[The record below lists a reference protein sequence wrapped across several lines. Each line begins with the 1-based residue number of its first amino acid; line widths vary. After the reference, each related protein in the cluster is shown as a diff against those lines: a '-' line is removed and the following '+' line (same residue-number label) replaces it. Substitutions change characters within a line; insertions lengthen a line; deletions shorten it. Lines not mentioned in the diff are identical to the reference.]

1 MQTNDFSNLPTSW
14 QIKTLGEV
22 CVSTNSNIT
31 FKNIQDKKGD
41 YPIYGASGVVAYVDF
56 YTKEN
61 QSLGIV
67 KDGAGIGRVF
77 LLPPKASVIGTLHYV
92 ENNDD
97 LNLKYLFYFLQS
109 INLARYITGSAIPHI
124 YFRDWKKEQIPLP
137 PLEIQKRIVAR
148 LESAFEKIEKGSAH
162 LQDAKA
168 KLAKYKQSL
177 LKSAFNGT
185 LTATASLRGVE
196 KAETIH
202 TAPSLR
208 ANETSVAIQ
217 NNDTTKAI
225 DCHSPNGL
233 RNDSTHSSLRESAA
247 DETIHKVDCHDLT
260 SSNLAMTDKENPKLP
275 QGWTIKT
282 LGEIAQTTSGGT
294 PSRKKLDYW
303 NGNIKWLKS
312 GELNDNYI
320 NEVEETI
327 TQSGLENSSAKI
339 FSKGTLLIALY
350 GATIGKLGILNLET
364 STNQAVCAIM
374 PNKELETKYLF
385 YFLFSIRNKMI
396 KDAFGGAQSNISQ
409 TYLKQIKI
417 PLPPLEIQ
425 KQIVKLL
432 EKHLQRADKTG
443 EFIESAL
450 NKAKQLKQSLLKSA
464 FLGKLT

>member
-1 MQTNDFSNLPTSW
+1 MNDFSNLPTSW

-162 LQDAKA
+162 LQDAKT
-168 KLAKYKQSL
+168 KLTKYKQSL

-185 LTATASLRGVE
+185 LTAAASLRGVE
-196 KAETIH
+196 KA
-202 TAPSLR
+202 
-208 ANETSVAIQ
+208 
-217 NNDTTKAI
+217 
-225 DCHSPNGL
+225 
-233 RNDSTHSSLRESAA
+233 
-247 DETIHKVDCHDLT
+247 ETIHKVDCHDLT

-282 LGEIAQTTSGGT
+282 LGEIAQIKGGKRLPKDAKYAETAT
-294 PSRKKLDYW
+294 PYPYIRVTDFENMSVNMTNLKYLTKEVQQK
-303 NGNIKWLKS
+303 IKNYTISKDDIYIS
-312 GELNDNYI
+312 IAGSIGKVGIIPDELNNANLTENAAKIVHSMDKKY
-320 NEVEETI
+320 
-327 TQSGLENSSAKI
+327 LAFYLNSSEVQSQIAFFTKATTQP
-339 FSKGTLLIALY
+339 KLALY
-350 GATIGKLGILNLET
+350 RIENL
-364 STNQAVCAIM
+364 
-374 PNKELETKYLF
+374 K
-385 YFLFSIRNKMI
+385 
-396 KDAFGGAQSNISQ
+396 
-409 TYLKQIKI
+409 IKI
-417 PLPPLEIQ
+417 PPLETQ

-432 EKHLQRADKTG
+432 EKHLQHADKTG
-443 EFIESAL
+443 KFIESAL

>member
-22 CVSTNSNIT
+22 CEITMGQSPLGEKVINKKQNTNSKALEFHQGKICFTDKFITESEVVTTDIRKVAQSNSILLCVRAPVGVINIT
-31 FKNIQDKKGD
+31 QRQI
-41 YPIYGASGVVAYVDF
+41 A
-56 YTKEN
+56 
-61 QSLGIV
+61 
-67 KDGAGIGRVF
+67 IGRGLCALNF
-77 LLPPKASVIGTLHYV
+77 KDKNS
-92 ENNDD
+92 NNDF
-97 LNLKYLFYFLQS
+97 LYFYLLTLKNYFNEKATGS
-109 INLARYITGSAIPHI
+109 TFSAINLDTIKNT
-124 YFRDWKKEQIPLP
+124 KIPLP
-137 PLEIQKRIVAR
+137 SLEIQKRIVAR

-162 LQDAKA
+162 LQDAKT

-177 LKSAFNGT
+177 LKSAFDGT
-185 LTATASLRGVE
+185 LTAA
-196 KAETIH
+196 A
-202 TAPSLR
+202 
-208 ANETSVAIQ
+208 
-217 NNDTTKAI
+217 
-225 DCHSPNGL
+225 
-233 RNDSTHSSLRESAA
+233 SLRESAA
-247 DETIHKVDCHDLT
+247 DEAIHKVDCHDLT

-385 YFLFSIRNKMI
+385 HFLFSIRNKMI

-432 EKHLQRADKTG
+432 EKHLQHTDKTG

-464 FLGKLT
+464 FLGELT

>member
-162 LQDAKA
+162 LQDAKT

-177 LKSAFNGT
+177 LKSAFDGT
-185 LTATASLRGVE
+185 LTAAASLQGVE
-196 KAETIH
+196 KA
-202 TAPSLR
+202 
-208 ANETSVAIQ
+208 
-217 NNDTTKAI
+217 
-225 DCHSPNGL
+225 
-233 RNDSTHSSLRESAA
+233 
-247 DETIHKVDCHDLT
+247 ETIHKVDCHDLT
-260 SSNLAMTDKENPKLP
+260 SSKLAMTDKENPKLP

-282 LGEIAQTTSGGT
+282 LGEVLSNDKYAIKRGPFGS
-294 PSRKKLDYW
+294 SLKK
-303 NGNIKWLKS
+303 NFFVKS
-312 GELNDNYI
+312 GVRVFEQYNPI
-320 NEVEETI
+320 NQDVEWKRYFI
-327 TQSGLENSSAKI
+327 TQEK
-339 FSKGTLLIALY
+339 F
-350 GATIGKLGILNLET
+350 
-364 STNQAVCAIM
+364 
-374 PNKELETKYLF
+374 KELEAFKAGAGDLLISCSGTLGKILELPQNVEVGIINQALLKIRLDNTQILNSYFVHLF
-385 YFLFSIRNKMI
+385 NSPYMQKIILENTLGSTI
-396 KDAFGGAQSNISQ
+396 QNIASVKE
-409 TYLKQIKI
+409 LKQIKI
-417 PLPPLEIQ
+417 PLPPLETQ

-432 EKHLQRADKTG
+432 EKHLQHADKTG

>member
-1 MQTNDFSNLPTSW
+1 MNNVLQLPTSW

-92 ENNDD
+92 ENNDN

-162 LQDAKA
+162 LQDAKT

-177 LKSAFNGT
+177 LKSAFNGA

-202 TAPSLR
+202 K
-208 ANETSVAIQ
+208 V
-217 NNDTTKAI
+217 
-225 DCHSPNGL
+225 DCH
-233 RNDSTHSSLRESAA
+233 ESANA
-247 DETIHKVDCHDLT
+247 NFHNDDKSVDCHDLT
-260 SSNLAMTDKENPKLP
+260 SSKLAMTDKENPKLP

-282 LGEIAQTTSGGT
+282 LGEIYDITSSKRVFKDEWKTDGIPFYRARDLVSFLKNEPIKNPLFISETMYNEYSNKYGIPLEDDILVTGVGT
-294 PSRKKLDYW
+294 IEIPYLVKANEKFYFKD
-303 NGNIKWLKS
+303 GNILWFKKRAS
-312 GELNDNYI
+312 N
-320 NEVEETI
+320 
-327 TQSGLENSSAKI
+327 I
-339 FSKGTLLIALY
+339 FSKY
-350 GATIGKLGILNLET
+350 
-364 STNQAVCAIM
+364 VY
-374 PNKELETKYLF
+374 YLF
-385 YFLFSIRNKMI
+385 L
-396 KDAFGGAQSNISQ
+396 SNLLDTNSKGSTVL
-409 TYLKQIKI
+409 TYTIINAKNTKI
-417 PLPPLEIQ
+417 PLPPLETQ

-432 EKHLQRADKTG
+432 EKHLQHADKTG

>member
-92 ENNDD
+92 ENNDN

-162 LQDAKA
+162 LQDAKT

-177 LKSAFNGT
+177 LKSAFDGT
-185 LTATASLRGVE
+185 LTATASLR
-196 KAETIH
+196 
-202 TAPSLR
+202 
-208 ANETSVAIQ
+208 ANKVSVAIQ

-225 DCHSPNGL
+225 DCHKSANANFH
-233 RNDSTHSSLRESAA
+233 NDDKS
-247 DETIHKVDCHDLT
+247 VDCHDLT
-260 SSNLAMTDKENPKLP
+260 SSKLAMTDKENPKLP

-385 YFLFSIRNKMI
+385 HFLFSIRNKMI

-417 PLPPLEIQ
+417 PLPPLETQ

-432 EKHLQRADKTG
+432 EKHLQHADKTG

-464 FLGKLT
+464 FLGELT

>member
-1 MQTNDFSNLPTSW
+1 MNNFSNLPTSW

-162 LQDAKA
+162 LQDAKT

-185 LTATASLRGVE
+185 LTAAASLRGVE
-196 KAETIH
+196 KA
-202 TAPSLR
+202 
-208 ANETSVAIQ
+208 
-217 NNDTTKAI
+217 
-225 DCHSPNGL
+225 
-233 RNDSTHSSLRESAA
+233 
-247 DETIHKVDCHDLT
+247 ETIHKVDCHDLT

-282 LGEIAQTTSGGT
+282 LGEVCELCNGYAFKSSSFINKGVPVIRIGDIKNFEIDISNAMQVQISQ
-294 PSRKKLDYW
+294 DYENYQIQ
-303 NGNIKWLKS
+303 NG
-312 GELNDNYI
+312 D
-320 NEVEETI
+320 
-327 TQSGLENSSAKI
+327 
-339 FSKGTLLIALY
+339 LLIAMS
-350 GATIGKLGILNLET
+350 GATTGKMGIYKLQNPAYLNQRVGNLKIKSNE
-364 STNQAVCAIM
+364 II
-374 PNKELETKYLF
+374 PEY
-385 YFLFSIRNKMI
+385 RNFALYALQTEIYKR
-396 KDAFGGAQSNISQ
+396 AYGGAQPNISKGAIES
-409 TYLKQIKI
+409 LKI

-432 EKHLQRADKTG
+432 EKHLQHADKTG
-443 EFIESAL
+443 KFIESAL

>member
-1 MQTNDFSNLPTSW
+1 MTNNLPTSW
-14 QIKTLGEV
+14 QIKTLDEV

-77 LLPPKASVIGTLHYV
+77 LLPPKVSVIGTLHYV

-162 LQDAKA
+162 LQNAKT

-185 LTATASLRGVE
+185 LFC
-196 KAETIH
+196 H
-202 TAPSLR
+202 TEGEARSIS
-208 ANETSVAIQ
+208 NQ
-217 NNDTTKAI
+217 
-225 DCHSPNGL
+225 
-233 RNDSTHSSLRESAA
+233 ESR
-247 DETIHKVDCHDLT
+247 DI
-260 SSNLAMTDKENPKLP
+260 SLAMTDKENPKLP

-282 LGEIAQTTSGGT
+282 LGEVCEKISAGGDKPNDCTAEKTQENQIPIFSNGVENNGLYGYTKT
-294 PSRKKLDYW
+294 P
-303 NGNIKWLKS
+303 
-312 GELNDNYI
+312 
-320 NEVEETI
+320 TI
-327 TQSGLENSSAKI
+327 TKPALTISAR
-339 FSKGTLLIALY
+339 G
-350 GATIGKLGILNLET
+350 TIGFVCVRYEPFFPIVRLISAIPNDKILVLEFLAYALRYLIPQGEGSSIPQLT
-364 STNQAVCAIM
+364 I
-374 PNKELETKYLF
+374 PNF
-385 YFLFSIRNKMI
+385 
-396 KDAFGGAQSNISQ
+396 
-409 TYLKQIKI
+409 KQIKI
-417 PLPPLEIQ
+417 PLPPLETQ

-432 EKHLQRADKTG
+432 EKHLQHADKTG
-443 EFIESAL
+443 KFIESAL